1 MAKLQPL
8 SHRNL
13 VARLRQLGFQGP
25 YAGGKHPMMV
35 RGDVRATIP
44 NIHGEDIG
52 VALLSRILK
61 RAGVS
66 RDEWESLD

>member
-1 MAKLQPL
+1 MAKLRPI
-8 SHRNL
+8 SHRDL
-13 VARLRQLGFQGP
+13 VARLRQLGFLGP

-44 NIHGEDIG
+44 NTHGEDIG
-52 VALLSRILK
+52 VTLLSRILK
-61 RAGVS
+61 RAGIS